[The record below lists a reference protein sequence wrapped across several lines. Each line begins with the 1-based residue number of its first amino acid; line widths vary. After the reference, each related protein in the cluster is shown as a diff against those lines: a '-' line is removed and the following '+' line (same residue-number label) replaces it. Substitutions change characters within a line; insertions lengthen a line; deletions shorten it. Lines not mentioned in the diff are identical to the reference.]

1 MRFSLAVLLSLSLA
15 LPAFAGDKL
24 PILSRQDWGAKPAI
38 AERMVKQ
45 SPLQIVIHHSGIA
58 RKEKLG
64 LDRKLRNL
72 QHFSQAEKKW
82 GDVPYHFY
90 IDAGGRIGEGRDIA
104 YAGDTNTRYDVKD
117 KIQVVVEG
125 DFEKETPAQA
135 QLEALREL
143 VASLRAEHR
152 IAGAQVSSHGDHAQ
166 TDCPGKNLQPYLAEL
181 KK

>member
-1 MRFSLAVLLSLSLA
+1 MFLCVAM
-15 LPAFAGDKL
+15 PACAGDR
-24 PILSRQDWGAKPAI
+24 PSILSRQDWGAKPAI
-38 AERMVKQ
+38 AERMVRQ
-45 SPLQIVIHHSGIA
+45 SPREIVIHHSGIA

-72 QHFSQAEKKW
+72 QHFSLADKKW

-104 YAGDTNTRYDVKD
+104 FTGDTNTRYDVKD

-125 DFEKETPAQA
+125 DFEKETPAPE
-135 QLEALREL
+135 QLTAMREL
-143 VASLRAEHR
+143 VAWLRSEHG

-166 TDCPGKNLQPYLAEL
+166 TDCPGKNLKPYLAEL